1 MLALQNLV
9 RNWGFI
15 LSVTGTHCWIH
26 CRKTVRSFVK
36 SLDSHTL
43 LRLKFKNQLF
53 FKVPLT
59 AFNLVE
65 EGLAKQVVKNGS
77 VFPRKVMTSLGWGR
91 KEQIHL

>member
-1 MLALQNLV
+1 M
-9 RNWGFI
+9 
-15 LSVTGTHCWIH
+15 
-26 CRKTVRSFVK
+26 
-36 SLDSHTL
+36 

-77 VFPRKVMTSLGWGR
+77 VFPRKVMKSLGWGR